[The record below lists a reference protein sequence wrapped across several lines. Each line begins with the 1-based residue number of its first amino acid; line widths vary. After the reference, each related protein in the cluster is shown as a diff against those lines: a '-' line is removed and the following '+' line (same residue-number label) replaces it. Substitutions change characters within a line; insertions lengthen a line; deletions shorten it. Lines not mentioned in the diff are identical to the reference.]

1 MSVYKVQVENQAR
14 PVCVRFHENA
24 APRTACV
31 VKVDGV
37 ECVGQVLGPR
47 PSACPAC
54 HISPLVR
61 LASLED
67 TEKRERHRK
76 LETDALAGFRA
87 EVRALKLPMH
97 PVSVQVA
104 LDESKFFF
112 VYTAENKVDFR
123 ELVRIL
129 AQRFH
134 SRIEMRQVG
143 VRDESRLLGGFG
155 HCGQPLCCTR
165 YLRSFQPVTV
175 RMAKDQGLSLN
186 PAKISGHC
194 GRLMCCLRYEAP
206 AKGTKEPAKGPEEP
220 AKGPVEEKETAPPA
234 GE

>member
-1 MSVYKVQVENQAR
+1 MSVFKVQVESQAR
-14 PVCVRFHENA
+14 PVCTRFLEGA
-24 APRTACV
+24 APRTPCV

-37 ECVGQVLGPR
+37 ECAGEVIGPR
-47 PSACPAC
+47 PAACPPGP
-54 HISPLVR
+54 ISPLVR
-61 LASLED
+61 IATSED
-67 TEKRERHRK
+67 LEKRARHRK
-76 LETDALAGFRA
+76 LEAEALACFRDQ
-87 EVRALKLPMH
+87 VRTLKLAMR

-104 LDESKFFF
+104 LDESKLFF

-123 ELVRIL
+123 ELVRLL
-129 AQRFH
+129 AHRFH

-143 VRDESRLLGGFG
+143 VRDESRLLGGYG

-206 AKGTKEPAKGPEEP
+206 NKPPK
-220 AKGPVEEKETAPPA
+220 EKEKEQAPAPPA